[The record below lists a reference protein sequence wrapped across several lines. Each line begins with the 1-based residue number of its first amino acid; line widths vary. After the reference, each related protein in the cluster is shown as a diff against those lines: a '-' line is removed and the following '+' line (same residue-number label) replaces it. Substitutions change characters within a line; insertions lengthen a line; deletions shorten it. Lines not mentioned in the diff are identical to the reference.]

1 MADTER
7 LTINKPRFLI
17 RLRCETKLFKKSRS
31 SRTIFE
37 EGNEV
42 QRIRIKIK
50 TDDLNHKYFEFKNGS
65 KFLVLKKNLVLVDF

>member
-1 MADTER
+1 MPYRER
-7 LTINKPRFLI
+7 LTISKPRFHI

-42 QRIRIKIK
+42 QRIHIKIK
-50 TDDLNHKYFEFKNGS
+50 TDDLIHKYFEFKNGS